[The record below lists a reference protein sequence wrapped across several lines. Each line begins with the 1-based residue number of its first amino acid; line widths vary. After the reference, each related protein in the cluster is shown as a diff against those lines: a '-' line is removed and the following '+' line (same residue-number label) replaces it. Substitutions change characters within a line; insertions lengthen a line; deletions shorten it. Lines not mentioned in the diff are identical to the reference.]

1 MLLSFFIVL
10 RFLKP
15 HGIPV
20 LLIVASTLSTLY
32 AHGQQATGF
41 YFTVECS
48 KYTNKPKPV
57 TLGANRLQVCTTPQP
72 IVSIDGFEAISELF
86 EIPEQN
92 FAFFDVTL
100 SDKAH
105 QALKKVGAT
114 FSFNDLVFVM
124 DDEVVFLFEVE
135 TSNPTKIFRITDTH
149 HSRDLKRIYTKLKLL
164 TVKE

>member
-1 MLLSFFIVL
+1 MLLSFSLVW
-10 RFLKP
+10 RFVKSP
-15 HGIPV
+15 CIPV
-20 LLIVASTLSTLY
+20 LLIAAGILSPPY
-32 AHGQQATGF
+32 AYGQQATGF

-48 KYTNKPKPV
+48 KYTNKAKPV
-57 TLGANRLQVCTTPQP
+57 TLGPNKLQVCTTLQP
-72 IVSIDGFEAISELF
+72 VVSIDEFEAISELF

-124 DDEVVFLFEVE
+124 DDEIVFLFEVE
-135 TSNPTKIFRITDTH
+135 TTNPTKIFRITDTN

-164 TVKE
+164 TIKE

>member
-1 MLLSFFIVL
+1 MLLSLSIVL
-10 RFLKP
+10 GLFKP
-15 HGIPV
+15 QGIVV
-20 LLIVASTLSTLY
+20 LLITLGILSPVYTY
-32 AHGQQATGF
+32 GQQVTGF

-57 TLGANRLQVCTTPQP
+57 TLGTNKLQVCTMLQP
-72 IVSIDGFEAISELF
+72 VVSIEEFEAISELF

-105 QALKKVGAT
+105 QTLKKVGAT

-124 DDEVVFLFEVE
+124 DDEVVFLFAVE
-135 TSNPTKIFRITDTH
+135 TSNPTKIFRITDTN